1 MKDLTLKSLLSDKEN
16 LERILDNLSVGI
28 FAHDLERR
36 ILFFNRAAEEIT
48 GYRREDVVGKDCHEA
63 FGGPFCG
70 GKCSFQDGPPEFID
84 HTNYPLN
91 MLTMEDESRQVE
103 MSVTGMRDSAGNFVG
118 VLISFKDVT
127 ETIDLRLQLGEL
139 ESFAGIVGRD
149 PKVLRIYKEI
159 QDLAHNDYPVCIT
172 GETGTGKEM
181 VATAIHNESRR
192 AGAPFVP
199 VNCGA
204 LPEGLLESELFGH
217 EKGAFTGAVRDKKG
231 RFELADGGTLFL
243 DEVADLPRMVQV
255 KLLRVLQDGTFERVG
270 GEKTV
275 SVDVRIVSATNR
287 DLRHEMER
295 GAFRDDLYY
304 RINVVP
310 IHMPPLRV
318 RKSDISLLVQ
328 HFLDKAVEEGQES
341 PGFSR
346 EALDLMAD
354 YSWPGNVRELQSSV
368 RFAIVKSRGRIIGPK
383 HLPLELRE
391 WKAKKPPRGPERKLD
406 KGSVREALTRSG
418 GNKAKAAR
426 LLGVGRAT
434 LYRFLADTP
443 DVP

>member
-1 MKDLTLKSLLSDKEN
+1 MKDLTLESLVSDKEN
-16 LERILDNLSVGI
+16 LERILDNLSEGI

-48 GYRREDVVGKDCHEA
+48 GYRREDVVGKDCHDA
-63 FGGPFCG
+63 FRGPFCG
-70 GKCSFQDGPPEFID
+70 GKCSFQDGPPDFIE
-84 HTNYPLN
+84 HTHYPLN
-91 MLTMEDESRQVE
+91 MLTVEDESRQVE
-103 MSVTGMRDSAGNFVG
+103 MSVTGMRDSGGNFVG

-127 ETIDLRLQLGEL
+127 ELIDLRLQLGEL

-159 QDLAHNDYPVCIT
+159 QDLAPNDYPVCIT
-172 GETGTGKEM
+172 GETGTGKEL

-192 AGAPFVP
+192 AGEPFVP

-243 DEVADLPRMVQV
+243 DEVADLPKVVQV
-255 KLLRVLQDGTFERVG
+255 KLLRVLQEGTFERVG
-270 GEKTV
+270 GEKTI
-275 SVDVRIVSATNR
+275 SVDVRIISATNR
-287 DLRHEMER
+287 DLRHEMEK

-310 IHMPPLRV
+310 IRMPPLRE
-318 RKSDISLLVQ
+318 RKGDISLLVK
-328 HFLDKAVEEGQES
+328 HFLDNAVEEGQES
-341 PGFSR
+341 PGFSK
-346 EALDLMAD
+346 EAMNLMTD
-354 YSWPGNVRELQSSV
+354 YSWPGNVRELQSSI
-368 RFAIVKSRGRIIGPK
+368 RFALVKSRGQIIRPK

-391 WKAKKPPRGPERKLD
+391 WKVKSPPRGPARKLAPER
-406 KGSVREALTRSG
+406 VREALTRSG

-434 LYRFLADTP
+434 LYRFLADLP